1 MLMIKMGH
9 ENPYALGNAA
19 LGCSCS
25 YNIGGHGCASAT
37 YESIAN
43 ADLPSYAHGFYSP
56 TEHEALS
63 EIKYKRTEIGYD
75 DSLREIQKAIDGVPI
90 EAYIPRSMGGDDSG
104 SAVPKTGVQVQE
116 AIEPVVIKNPD
127 QKIIDEIIKAQRDV
141 AGREIILREIEVEEI
156 IIKRRRVRKREIV
169 VRERDK

>member
-1 MLMIKMGH
+1 MIKMGH

-25 YNIGGHGCASAT
+25 YNVGGHGCASAT
-37 YESIAN
+37 YESVAN

-75 DSLREIQKAIDGVPI
+75 DSLREIQKAIDGAPI
-90 EAYIPRSMGGDDSG
+90 EAYVPRSMGGDDSG
-104 SAVPKTGVQVQE
+104 SAVPKTGVQE
-116 AIEPVVIKNPD
+116 AIEPVVIKNPN
-127 QKIIDEIIKAQRDV
+127 QKIVDEIIKAQKEV
-141 AGREIILREIEVEEI
+141 IGKEIVMREVEIEEI
-156 IIKRRRVRKREIV
+156 IIKRRRVRKRE
-169 VRERDK
+169 VRIKEKKND